1 MNKILK
7 ELLKNK
13 VGEEEI
19 REAREEEK
27 GVYKTI
33 NQTYI
38 KNTQKI
44 EY

>member
-13 VGEEEI
+13 VKEEEI
-19 REAREEEK
+19 WETREGENR
-27 GVYKTI
+27 VYKTI